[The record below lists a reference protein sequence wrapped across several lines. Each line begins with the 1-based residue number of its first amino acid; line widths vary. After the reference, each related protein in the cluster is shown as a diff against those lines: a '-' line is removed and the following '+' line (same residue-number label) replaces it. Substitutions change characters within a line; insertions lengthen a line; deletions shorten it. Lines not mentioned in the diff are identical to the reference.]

1 MRLKRL
7 LKFDMLAR
15 RIPKENAP
23 LGKYIFTH
31 VLRGFWQMKKKSGVI
46 FTMFLVAVIAV
57 GMGACASKEKTA
69 EGPEAGQAAEA
80 KRGTVQ
86 GTVEVQP
93 SSQELKRQQEE
104 EAARQKRVELD
115 KMKEEEL
122 AKASASNGSAD
133 AAGSSVSPVSGAL
146 APEKLEKV
154 YFDFDKYEIQPD
166 FRAPLERNAAAL
178 KEHAM
183 KVVVEG
189 HCDERGSEEYNLALG
204 ERRSMAVKAFLVSL
218 GVKEGQL
225 YTISYGE
232 ERPVDKGHNE
242 KAWAQNRRVQFA
254 QE

>member
-1 MRLKRL
+1 MRK
-7 LKFDMLAR
+7 
-15 RIPKENAP
+15 N
-23 LGKYIFTH
+23 
-31 VLRGFWQMKKKSGVI
+31 SGVI
-46 FTMFLVAVIAV
+46 FTVFLATVISL
-57 GMGACASKEKTA
+57 GMGACASKEKSA

-80 KRGTVQ
+80 KHGTAQ

-93 SSQELKRQQEE
+93 TPQEVKRQQEE
-104 EAARQKRVELD
+104 EATRQKRAELD
-115 KMKEEEL
+115 RVKEEEM
-122 AKASASNGSAD
+122 AQSAAP
-133 AAGSSVSPVSGAL
+133 AAGAAGAL

-154 YFDFDKYEIQPD
+154 YFDFDKYEVKQE
-166 FRAPLERNAAAL
+166 FRAPLERDAATI
-178 KEHAM
+178 KDHANV

-204 ERRSMAVKAFLVSL
+204 ERRSMAVKNFLVSV

-242 KAWAQNRRVQFA
+242 KAWSQNRRVQFA